1 MQLARRIAQ
10 PCQDQDL
17 RHYRPG
23 NLFSSCRQRLFQ
35 KINQPNLPAQMQPDP
50 GTTKSSLSLHRNPL
64 QIDFDPLWFNIV
76 EQSPLR
82 NGRSTCRLLV
92 NPQTSRSIHLSEVGY
107 DALPR
112 TTRGAIAFDQSPVAM
127 TLSLLRAIAATQVH
141 EPMLQI
147 TASFQVG
154 WSSLQTRLHTQHNR
168 HRALTMQ
175 TRMLGNLKLPR
186 VFRMCPKN
194 FQASPNCESWVRPP
208 ESSFPAIPAGFSS
221 VVVNRRSN
229 AYTSPA
235 LEPVGSVCARG
246 S

>member
-112 TTRGAIAFDQSPVAM
+112 TTRGAISFDRTAVAM
-127 TLSLLRAIAATQVH
+127 PLSLLRAIAATQVH

-147 TASFQVG
+147 TASY
-154 WSSLQTRLHTQHNR
+154 SSGLVFTTNTFTHTTQR

-186 VFRMCPKN
+186 VFRMCPKY
-194 FQASPNCESWVRPP
+194 FQASPNCGSWVSASHPL
-208 ESSFPAIPAGFSS
+208 FP
-221 VVVNRRSN
+221 
-229 AYTSPA
+229 
-235 LEPVGSVCARG
+235 
-246 S
+246 

>member
-17 RHYRPG
+17 CHHRPG

-50 GTTKSSLSLHRNPL
+50 WTAKSSLPLYRNPL

-82 NGRSTCRLLV
+82 NGCSTRCLLV
-92 NPQTSRSIHLSEVGY
+92 NPQTSRSVHLSEVGY

-112 TTRGAIAFDQSPVAM
+112 TTRGAIALDQSPVAM
-127 TLSLLRAIAATQVH
+127 TLALLRAIAATQVH

-147 TASFQVG
+147 TVLY
-154 WSSLQTRLHTQHNR
+154 SSGLVFTTNTFTHTTQ
-168 HRALTMQ
+168 
-175 TRMLGNLKLPR
+175 
-186 VFRMCPKN
+186 
-194 FQASPNCESWVRPP
+194 QAS
-208 ESSFPAIPAGFSS
+208 
-221 VVVNRRSN
+221 N
-229 AYTSPA
+229 AHDANKNIRKSQAAKDRQNVPKKF
-235 LEPVGSVCARG
+235 
-246 S
+246 